1 MPAPDRPTPHQN
13 FASAINPAKGIVGY
27 YSDAEVDALLAA
39 LPTGG
44 GLQTVDLSAYATTA
58 YVDGQIATL
67 YSKAEVDAAITAAIA
82 GVVTGGTVD
91 LNGYATEQFVT
102 DAIAA
107 IPPASLDGPITGH
120 AGTTPQ
126 PTAATPQGLEDAFK
140 DYADGLHYFD
150 GSGALVAIQRQQYQ
164 TTIVINGSVRSVTKI
179 VKSEAGLP
187 TPQNPSTLT
196 QNDGGQWLRLASDEL
211 DKPFAP
217 VGVVDLFN
225 LPAGADGE
233 RPAVYESPTAP
244 AGDLKDGDL
253 WLAPATT
260 SVAAKQLGTLSLSDP
275 ACAAFRQS
283 VMDEVRKMI
292 SGGKTVP
299 ADIDWAPC
307 TKVAGS
313 GLIEARVLNG
323 MIQLR
328 GELTYTMTAIGS
340 LSTVQRLPANFPKPP
355 VEQTVLVFGFES
367 GVAYRRVFLRFQP
380 DGGIAICGDG
390 KITGTSFNGAQAY
403 AY

>member
-107 IPPASLDGPITGH
+107 IPPANLDDYYTKPETDAAIKAAAEQSALDLDAVQSQLVFAIEETGKQTQEKIDLKADKATTYTKAEVDEALASVATGGTVDLDGY
-120 AGTTPQ
+120 AK
-126 PTAATPQGLEDAFK
+126 AED
-140 DYADGLHYFD
+140 L
-150 GSGALVAIQRQQYQ
+150 
-164 TTIVINGSVRSVTKI
+164 
-179 VKSEAGLP
+179 
-187 TPQNPSTLT
+187 
-196 QNDGGQWLRLASDEL
+196 
-211 DKPFAP
+211 
-217 VGVVDLFN
+217 
-225 LPAGADGE
+225 
-233 RPAVYESPTAP
+233 PAVYEQDGQPT
-244 AGDLKDGDL
+244 GKDGDL
-253 WLAPATT
+253 WLSTP
-260 SVAAKQLGTLSLSDP
+260 VAKAVEISALVTKADTKDLDAHVAKLVRSLM
-275 ACAAFRQS
+275 A
-283 VMDEVRKMI
+283 
-292 SGGKTVP
+292 GGKTVP
-299 ADIDWAPC
+299 PDIDWTAC
-307 TKVAGS
+307 TKVLGS

-328 GELTYTMTAIGS
+328 GELAYTLTATGS
-340 LSTVQRLPANFPKPP
+340 FSTVQRLPANFPKPP
-355 VEQTVLVFGFES
+355 VEQTVVVFGFET
-367 GVAYRRVFLRFQP
+367 GVAYRRVFVRFQP
-380 DGGIAICGDG
+380 DGGIAICGDA

>member
-107 IPPASLDGPITGH
+107 IPPANLDDYYTKPETDAAIKVCRDEGALDLDAVQNQVLFAVTETARQLQERIDLKAPQS
-120 AGTTPQ
+120 TTY
-126 PTAATPQGLEDAFK
+126 TKTEVDEAIANAAT
-140 DYADGLHYFD
+140 
-150 GSGALVAIQRQQYQ
+150 
-164 TTIVINGSVRSVTKI
+164 
-179 VKSEAGLP
+179 
-187 TPQNPSTLT
+187 
-196 QNDGGQWLRLASDEL
+196 GGT
-211 DKPFAP
+211 
-217 VGVVDLFN
+217 VDLN
-225 LPAGADGE
+225 GYAKAEDL
-233 RPAVYESPTAP
+233 PAVYEQDAQPT
-244 AGDLKDGDL
+244 GKDGDL
-253 WLAPATT
+253 WLSTP
-260 SVAAKQLGTLSLSDP
+260 VAKAAEISALVTKADTKDLDAHVAQLVRSLM
-275 ACAAFRQS
+275 A
-283 VMDEVRKMI
+283 
-292 SGGKTVP
+292 GGKTVP
-299 ADIDWAPC
+299 QDIDWTAC
-307 TKVAGS
+307 TKVLGS

-328 GELTYTMTAIGS
+328 GELTYTMTSVGS
-340 LSTVQRLPANFPKPP
+340 FATVQRLPANFPKPP

-367 GVAYRRVFLRFQP
+367 GVTYRRVFLRFQP

-390 KITGTSFNGAQAY
+390 KVTGTSFNGAQAY
-403 AY
+403 AF